1 MLKKC
6 LLYIR
11 ILYYSINSYSKTYEF
26 KPIQNKEFYTKNTFT
41 KNIITVLGGAG
52 TGKSTGVAKVAYN
65 MIKIDNPD
73 ATVMVS
79 GPKAD
84 VGERL
89 AATLGIDKSYDRLQ
103 LWQALL
109 TESGWEKVK
118 KAISEFRNPPEEKGE
133 TPYLV
138 DGNPEIYIK
147 TS

>member
-1 MLKKC
+1 MSLS
-6 LLYIR
+6 L
-11 ILYYSINSYSKTYEF
+11 F
-26 KPIQNKEFYTKNTFT
+26 KIKEFYTKNTFT